1 MQKCKNTKFM
11 RNLIESDFLFIE
23 SSKKKQNNNSK
34 LILKLN
40 ISKKLEI
47 LSLLDINRDLKQ
59 LVRSLQFLNNKY
71 KSNIYLGVEDL
82 FKANLFEEMLVQF
95 DNPSRIKIITD
106 LSFLPKKSKTA
117 LFLLLGTT
125 KINSSMLFEKGFFLI
140 NRVNSSVEKNAFGTY
155 KIFNDLD
162 DLKKIIFL
170 SCVIKMCS
178 NINEL

>member
-1 MQKCKNTKFM
+1 
-11 RNLIESDFLFIE
+11 
-23 SSKKKQNNNSK
+23 
-34 LILKLN
+34 
-40 ISKKLEI
+40 
-47 LSLLDINRDLKQ
+47 
-59 LVRSLQFLNNKY
+59 
-71 KSNIYLGVEDL
+71 
-82 FKANLFEEMLVQF
+82 MLVQF

>member
-11 RNLIESDFLFIE
+11 KNLIESDFLFIE
-23 SSKKKQNNNSK
+23 SSKKQQNNSK

-47 LSLLDINRDLKQ
+47 LNLLDTNRDLKQ
-59 LVRSLQFLNNKY
+59 LIRSLQFLNI
-71 KSNIYLGVEDL
+71 KSNIFLGVEDFFQADL
-82 FKANLFEEMLVQF
+82 FKELLTNFNNSSCIQ
-95 DNPSRIKIITD
+95 IITD

-125 KINSSMLFEKGFFLI
+125 KIDSSMLFEKGFFLI
-140 NRVNSSVEKNAFGTY
+140 HRLNSSIEKNAFGTY
-155 KIFNDLD
+155 KIFNDLE

-170 SCVIKMCS
+170 SCLIKISS
-178 NINEL
+178 NLE